1 MEHLALYFH
10 FFLQLAIVSD
20 QLFLILFG
28 CFIHNS
34 WSIGSFTAALVCLF
48 VFLTQSS
55 CFDSASSALVVAS
68 FSNVFRYRQSILQIT
83 DLRTQNVFVFL
94 MLQEIIE
101 IVFSDA
107 GIEFSLAF
115 LAARHLFPAFAAACD
130 ASAWFLD
137 SVVDLDDQPSSEKLW
152 KLKIH

>member
-1 MEHLALYFH
+1 
-10 FFLQLAIVSD
+10 
-20 QLFLILFG
+20 
-28 CFIHNS
+28 
-34 WSIGSFTAALVCLF
+34 
-48 VFLTQSS
+48 
-55 CFDSASSALVVAS
+55 
-68 FSNVFRYRQSILQIT
+68 
-83 DLRTQNVFVFL
+83 

-152 KLKIH
+152 KLKIHLGVRNSSLNWVAGKRFHSLNTNNAQAVTNGICSFQTVQAQDNCLWRHKKFNPRYR